1 MTQQPVEPLSDI
13 ASRLLHDS
21 GFVATYYES
30 PRPGEPRPDRCP
42 ARVSCLTPKGEA
54 ALDYADAMDQLV
66 LQTYARVRERLGDT
80 GHAQIIWRRRGE
92 PVDPAELEPCFEGL
106 MAQGYLG
113 QTATGYA
120 LTPAGQAAVT
130 ACDQA
135 HLRCT
140 ARLCVIDPSRIDRRT
155 RDEARELAMHRR
167 REALATGIRPCP

>member
-1 MTQQPVEPLSDI
+1 MIQQPAEPLSDI
-13 ASRLLHDS
+13 ASRLLHDG
-21 GFVATYYES
+21 GFVSTYYES

-54 ALDYADAMDQLV
+54 ALDYANAMDQLV

-106 MAQGYLG
+106 VAQGYLR
-113 QTATGYA
+113 QTPSGYT

-135 HLRCT
+135 HLAWT
-140 ARLCVIDPSRIDRRT
+140 ARFCAIDSSGIDRRT
-155 RDEARELAMHRR
+155 RDEARELARHRHQ
-167 REALATGIRPCP
+167 EALKTAEEPRP